1 MTFLSSFTWV
11 LFDLHCATVNPGYK
25 WTQAWDNNQMFF
37 SNTDAFRDELGVM
50 KRNYDANFDEKF
62 SFEEFSKALK
72 QNKHLKEFIF
82 DIKYL

>member
-1 MTFLSSFTWV
+1 
-11 LFDLHCATVNPGYK
+11 
-25 WTQAWDNNQMFF
+25 MFF

-82 DIKYL
+82 DIRYN

>member
-1 MTFLSSFTWV
+1 MKKYYIDFLNFIKNIEKSQ
-11 LFDLHCATVNPGYK
+11 DLTVK
-25 WTQAWDNNQMFF
+25 LTIFF

-62 SFEEFSKALK
+62 SFEEFSQALK

-82 DIKYL
+82 DIKYN